1 MKTKIIFTALTL
13 ITDVLNAQQQAPKH
27 LIKLYNEIYTSI
39 SNGSIIKPKLILLD
53 DSKLERSKRE
63 VASYSPINKTITVGQ
78 SFLDLT
84 RKFGID
90 SLNARAH
97 VLSHE
102 LAHLFLN
109 HGFASIIGTGF
120 ASKEISKEL
129 KKVKQD
135 LAKKTDELEAD
146 QWAFFYSYTAG
157 YKTNSVAPKLL
168 DSIYK
173 NYSLNDKL
181 LSQYPT
187 LFERKKFAID
197 ASVKMKTMCEA
208 FDFANMVMIH
218 SDYNMAIDIY
228 SAIIQE
234 GFKSREIV
242 SNLGTS
248 YLLSA
253 IALMDSSQKNFILP
267 LQIDM
272 QTRLLQE
279 NNRGINDENEINELL
294 KSAIK
299 CYTQAIS
306 IDPEYGIAYLN
317 MSMAYWLKKENKDS
331 DYYLD
336 KAKKLFDLNNQ
347 DKIKI
352 FEAIALCNSEK
363 IEQKA
368 EGILSL
374 EKLSDEGNN
383 LAKVNLMLIQKT
395 KDNSAIK
402 NEIPE
407 WIIAISKTKLSE
419 NTQNAISLLDSTF
432 SKDKYKLLS
441 CKQVSGEPIYRKWK
455 STKEKSTIVLQY
467 IFNDNVHKTI
477 SDADKLNIS
486 LICNSVFE
494 TGKQTYICFKNVIL
508 IIDSNNNVKYQLIKS
523 L

>member
-1 MKTKIIFTALTL
+1 MKIKIIFTVLTL
-13 ITDVLNAQQQAPKH
+13 IIGVLNAQQQAPIY
-27 LIKLYNEIYTSI
+27 LIKLYNNIYTSI

-53 DSKLERSKRE
+53 DSKFETSKRE
-63 VASYSPINKTITVGQ
+63 VASYSPINKMITVGQ

-90 SLNARAH
+90 SSNARAH

-129 KKVKQD
+129 KKAKQD

-157 YKTNSVAPKLL
+157 YKTNRVAPKLL

-181 LSQYPT
+181 LSKYPT
-187 LFERKKFAID
+187 LFERKKFATD

-208 FDFANMVMIH
+208 FDFANMAMIH

-228 SAIIQE
+228 STIIQE

-253 IALMDSSQKNFILP
+253 IALMDNSEKNFSLP

-272 QTRLLQE
+272 QTRLVQE
-279 NNRGINDENEINELL
+279 DNRDTPNESKITELL
-294 KSAIK
+294 ENAIK
-299 CYTQAIS
+299 CYNQAIS

-317 MSMAYWLKKENKDS
+317 MSMAFWLKKENKDS

-336 KAKKLFDLNNQ
+336 KAKNYM
-347 DKIKI
+347 I
-352 FEAIALCNSEK
+352 
-363 IEQKA
+363 
-368 EGILSL
+368 
-374 EKLSDEGNN
+374 
-383 LAKVNLMLIQKT
+383 
-395 KDNSAIK
+395 
-402 NEIPE
+402 
-407 WIIAISKTKLSE
+407 
-419 NTQNAISLLDSTF
+419 
-432 SKDKYKLLS
+432 
-441 CKQVSGEPIYRKWK
+441 
-455 STKEKSTIVLQY
+455 
-467 IFNDNVHKTI
+467 
-477 SDADKLNIS
+477 
-486 LICNSVFE
+486 
-494 TGKQTYICFKNVIL
+494 
-508 IIDSNNNVKYQLIKS
+508 
-523 L
+523 

>member
-13 ITDVLNAQQQAPKH
+13 ITGVLNAQQQAPKH
-27 LIKLYNEIYTSI
+27 LTKIYDDIYTSI
-39 SNGSIIKPKLILLD
+39 SNGSIIHPKLILLD
-53 DSKLERSKRE
+53 DSKLEGSKRE

-90 SLNARAH
+90 SSNARAH

-109 HGFASIIGTGF
+109 HGFASIVGTGF
-120 ASKEISKEL
+120 ASKEINKEL

-157 YKTNSVAPKLL
+157 YKTNSIAPKLL

-173 NYSLNDKL
+173 NYRLNDKL

-208 FDFANMVMIH
+208 FDFANMAMIH

-253 IALMDSSQKNFILP
+253 IALMDSSQKNYILP

-279 NNRGINDENEINELL
+279 KNRGINDENEIKELL
-294 KSAIK
+294 ESAIK
-299 CYTQAIS
+299 CYKQAIS

-368 EGILSL
+368 EGISSL

-402 NEIPE
+402 NEVPE

-494 TGKQTYICFKNVIL
+494 TGNQTYICFKNVIL